1 VAEKQFPLGAGH
13 FTEAAYAAGINTIVF
28 MLFVVGGCGYIVVG
42 KLAGIGQFFVTFVP
56 VAIMLAYA
64 LLIGLATSLRLRD
77 DQSGDNLYY
86 MGFLF
91 TLTSLGVS
99 LYQFTATRAA
109 EEIVQNFGIAIGS
122 TITGIGLRVIFNQMR
137 RDPIEV
143 ERIMRLELAEAAR
156 RVRRELDSTVV
167 EFSHFRRSA
176 QQAAADSFSQ
186 VAEKFDTIAVKF
198 VASLEDVTSKLTLP
212 LETASRQSANALG
225 ELTKTMGAALAA
237 SAGQL
242 AAETEKLSERAGA
255 ISAALEDVVAK
266 LSAMQT
272 PDRVIE
278 VRLEPV
284 AQTLAQAVD
293 RFADQS
299 DGQTEAVAEALNSAN
314 AATKRS
320 IDSII
325 ALRQEF
331 GSAATT
337 NRAALEAATKTIK
350 AMAEILDEFKT
361 NSRAHV
367 DILWSLLDKTDLSM
381 RTFTDVLVKSGVE
394 AATQT
399 DRLREAL
406 PALEASAQ
414 TLARAAER
422 ISGAADELRIR
433 RPAPRRETIG

>member
-1 VAEKQFPLGAGH
+1 VAENQLPGTGR
-13 FTEAAYAAGINTIVF
+13 FTEAAHAAGINTIVF
-28 MLFVVGGCGYIVVG
+28 MLFVVGGCAYIVVA
-42 KLAGIGQFFVTFVP
+42 KLAGIGQFSVTFVP
-56 VAIMLAYA
+56 VAIMLGYA
-64 LLIGLATSLRLRD
+64 LLIGLAGSLRLRD

-137 RDPIEV
+137 RDPVEV
-143 ERIMRLELAEAAR
+143 ERIMRLELADAAR

-167 EFSHFRRSA
+167 EFNHFRRSA

-186 VAEKFDTIAVKF
+186 VVEKFDAISVKF
-198 VASLEDVTSKLTLP
+198 VASLDDVTSKLTLP
-212 LETASRQSANALG
+212 LETASRQSADALG
-225 ELTKTMGAALAA
+225 ELTKTMGTALAT
-237 SAGQL
+237 STGHL

-255 ISAALEDVVAK
+255 ISAALDDVVAK

-278 VRLEPV
+278 IRLEPM

-293 RFADQS
+293 RFANQS
-299 DGQTEAVAEALNSAN
+299 DGQTEAVTDALNTAN
-314 AATKRS
+314 AATTKS
-320 IDSII
+320 IASLV

-331 GSAATT
+331 GAAATT

-399 DRLREAL
+399 DRLREVL
-406 PALEASAQ
+406 PAIEASAQ

-422 ISGAADELRIR
+422 ISGGVDDLRTR
-433 RPAPRRETIG
+433 RPAPRRESIG

>member
-1 VAEKQFPLGAGH
+1 L
-13 FTEAAYAAGINTIVF
+13 TESAHAAGINTILF
-28 MLFVVGGCGYIVVG
+28 MFFVVGGCAYIVVA
-42 KLAGIGQFFVTFVP
+42 KLAGIEQFFVTFVP

-64 LLIGLATSLRLRD
+64 LLIGFATSLRLRD

-137 RDPIEV
+137 RDPVEV
-143 ERIMRLELAEAAR
+143 ERIMRLELADAAR

-186 VAEKFDTIAVKF
+186 VIEKFDAIAAKF

-212 LETASRQSANALG
+212 VETASRQSADVLG
-225 ELTKTMGAALAA
+225 ELTKTMGTALTA
-237 SAGQL
+237 SVGQL
-242 AAETEKLSERAGA
+242 AAETEKLSERAAA
-255 ISAALEDVVAK
+255 ISAALDGVVAK

-278 VRLEPV
+278 VRLEPM
-284 AQTLAQAVD
+284 AQALAQAVD
-293 RFADQS
+293 RFAAQA
-299 DGQTEAVAEALNSAN
+299 DGQTEAVTEALSTAN
-314 AATKRS
+314 ATTKKS
-320 IDSII
+320 IDSIV

-331 GSAATT
+331 GSAAST
-337 NRAALEAATKTIK
+337 NRAALEAATKTIR

-399 DRLREAL
+399 DRLREVL
-406 PALEASAQ
+406 PAIEASAQ
-414 TLARAAER
+414 TLTRAAER
-422 ISGAADELRIR
+422 ISGAADELRTR
-433 RPAPRRETIG
+433 RPTPRRETIG